1 MSMKRKGLKDTRR
14 KQGVAAP
21 TIETKDARQTKAD
34 AAALIINPACTA
46 AITLEAIR
54 RGQVINDTTLDTQS
68 LVDALTKVVREV
80 QDGNM
85 WRAETMLVAQAHTLD
100 TLFHSLA
107 AKSAANSREGYLD
120 ASDRYMRLALRAQNQ
135 ARATL
140 ETLSLVKN
148 PPQATFVRQ
157 ANIAHGPQQVNNGP
171 PAPEP
176 SRAGESQNEPNRLL
190 EQQHGERL
198 DTLPA
203 QAASSSDPAMAALAE
218 VHGTEVSRG

>member
-1 MSMKRKGLKDTRR
+1 MSVKRKAPTSTRR
-14 KQGVAAP
+14 KPGVAAP
-21 TIETKDARQTKAD
+21 TIETKDARQTRED

-46 AITLEAIR
+46 AITLEAVR
-54 RGQVINDTTLDTQS
+54 RGSDVNGTTLDTQGV
-68 LVDALTKVVREV
+68 VDALSKVVRDV
-80 QDGNM
+80 HDGSM
-85 WRAETMLVAQAHTLD
+85 RRAETMLVAQAHTLD

-120 ASDRYMRLALRAQNQ
+120 AADRYMRLALRAQNQ

-171 PAPEP
+171 PPMP
-176 SRAGESQNEPNRLL
+176 GTSRARETESGQNRLL
-190 EQQHGERL
+190 EQQHGDRL
-198 DTLPA
+198 DALSA
-203 QAASSSDPAMAALAE
+203 QATGGDDPPMATVGQ
-218 VHGTEVSRG
+218 VHGAKVR

>member
-1 MSMKRKGLKDTRR
+1 MSMMRKGLKDSRR
-14 KQGVAAP
+14 QQGVTA
-21 TIETKDARQTKAD
+21 ETKDARQTKAD

-54 RGQVINDTTLDTQS
+54 RGQVVNDTTLDTQC
-68 LVDALTKVVREV
+68 LVDALTKVVLDV
-80 QDGNM
+80 QGGSM
-85 WRAETMLVAQAHTLD
+85 LRAETMLVAQAHTLD

-171 PAPEP
+171 PPTGEP
-176 SRAGESQNEPNRLL
+176 ARARESQNEPTRLL
-190 EQQHGERL
+190 EHQHGERL
-198 DTLPA
+198 DTLTTK
-203 QAASSSDPAMAALAE
+203 AAGSTDPAMATVGEVERAE
-218 VHGTEVSRG
+218 NRRG